1 MAKKVLIDEDY
12 LVFLHDQLAENQ
24 ATLREILG
32 ESGANT
38 LLNLSS
44 NRVAST
50 VDGGLTFHPIDG
62 MVNRLKGWG
71 MRVKK
76 KESQGS
82 IELVVKCPYAERV
95 HPRLK
100 AKNPKC
106 PLGEYI
112 LGALRLE
119 FKGASLV
126 TNDLLEDGA
135 RLVVKVS
142 PDS

>member
-24 ATLREILG
+24 ATLKEILG

-62 MVNRLKGWG
+62 MLNRLKGWG
-71 MRVKK
+71 MQVEKN
-76 KESQGS
+76 ESQGS
-82 IELVVKCPYAERV
+82 IELVVKCPYADQV

-100 AKNPKC
+100 ARNPKC
-106 PLGEYI
+106 PLGECI

-126 TNDLLEDGA
+126 TNELLKDGA
-135 RLVVKVS
+135 KLVVTTS
-142 PDS
+142 ADG

>member
-24 ATLREILG
+24 ATLKEILG

-44 NRVAST
+44 NRLVST
-50 VDGGLTFHPIDG
+50 VGGGLTFHPIDG

-71 MRVKK
+71 MQVER
-76 KESQGS
+76 KESLGS
-82 IELVVKCPYAERV
+82 IELVAKCPYAEKV

-100 AKNPKC
+100 AKSPKC

-119 FKGASLV
+119 FKGASLM
-126 TNDLLEDGA
+126 TNDLLDDGV
-135 RLVVKVS
+135 RLVVQTS
-142 PDS
+142 ADG